1 MQTEILI
8 YGCDIEEQFERFN
21 YWSGGKIWVCFFYN
35 ALLGFRFVTLVKGLS
50 TQHDKSHAIRIL
62 VYGFE

>member
-1 MQTEILI
+1 MDVTLRNNLKDSIIGVAEK
-8 YGCDIEEQFERFN
+8 YGF
-21 YWSGGKIWVCFFYN
+21 VTFYN

-62 VYGFE
+62 MYGIE